1 MATLY
6 EIDQEILDCIDTETG
21 EIIDFERLSELQIA
35 REEKI
40 EKVALWYKNLV
51 SDAAEYKAEKE
62 VFAERERQAKAKAE
76 SLKNWLTEA
85 LNGSKMSTSK
95 VAISFRKS
103 EAVEIDDETEF
114 VKWAERHRD
123 DLLIYKA
130 PTPNKTAIKHAIKD
144 VATDGSLG
152 GAHLIEKNNIQIK

>member
-6 EIDQEILDCIDTETG
+6 EIDQEILDCIDAETG

-51 SDAAEYKAEKE
+51 SDAAAYKAEKE

-85 LNGSKMSTSK
+85 LDGNKMSTSK

-114 VKWAERHRD
+114 IEWAEHYRD
-123 DLLIYKA
+123 DLLTYKA
-130 PTPNKTAIKHAIKD
+130 PTPNKTAIKCAIKGED
-144 VATDGSLG
+144 SVDSLG